1 MTRSTRKRA
10 PDYRAPSTH
19 GPAAAVVLERMNVTS
34 VPTPASTSKSTSPS
48 ASPSTSATT
57 SMPAPLR
64 VDAPVRADAAD
75 APVRA
80 DAAVA
85 ASVADTFDVCHGALV
100 WRALLVVNA
109 GLVLAVF
116 ATSPGVLE
124 ALAVAGPVGLVGL
137 IGTATWLAG
146 VCAARTT
153 LASTAPVPRRVA
165 LLAWGAAVGLVCAWV
180 LAWATFVPLQP
191 LKAVVGALAGAGFA
205 AGLAA
210 WIEQRARVLRPAHAD
225 ARLAELQARIRPHF
239 LFNTLN
245 TATAL
250 VRVDPAGA
258 EAMLEDLSDLFR
270 AALAEARTAAL
281 GAELAVARQYL
292 AIEQRRF
299 GERMRIDFDLDPA
312 ADHAVVPSL
321 LLQPL
326 VENAVHHGVESL
338 REGAWIRVRTRVV
351 RGAATVEIENNVG
364 GTTRAGS
371 GMALA
376 NVRERLRLLHDLDGR
391 FDARREGDRFVVR
404 LGVPLERS

>member
-1 MTRSTRKRA
+1 MTRAARSMRQRGILSST
-10 PDYRAPSTH
+10 PSMI
-19 GPAAAVVLERMNVTS
+19 GLDAAVVFERMNVTS
-34 VPTPASTSKSTSPS
+34 VPTSTTTSTPTSNVPSMTSSMPPPVTTPWAGATPSSTSQPS
-48 ASPSTSATT
+48 DLEP
-57 SMPAPLR
+57 PA
-64 VDAPVRADAAD
+64 A
-75 APVRA
+75 
-80 DAAVA
+80 
-85 ASVADTFDVCHGALV
+85 ADTFDVCHGALV
-100 WRALLVVNA
+100 WRALLIVNA

-116 ATSPGVLE
+116 ATSANAFD

-137 IGTATWLAG
+137 VGTAGWLAG
-146 VCAARTT
+146 VCAAR
-153 LASTAPVPRRVA
+153 ASLSAMAPLLRRCA
-165 LLAWGAAVGLVCAWV
+165 LLTWGAVVGLVCAWV
-180 LAWATFVPLQP
+180 LAWATFVALQP
-191 LKAVVGALAGAGFA
+191 LKALVGALVGAVFA
-205 AGLAA
+205 AGLGA

-270 AALAEARTAAL
+270 AALAEARTATL

-312 ADHAVVPSL
+312 ADRAVVPSL

-338 REGAWIRVRTRVV
+338 REGAWISVRTHAS

-364 GTTRAGS
+364 GATRAGS

-404 LGVPLERS
+404 LGIPLERS